1 MRVSSKKSISQRR
14 MNPGFMK
21 MMRTSICMMRPWIKN
36 KSSFKRTHLFQE
48 LKDMPKEMDQT
59 QYPQL
64 KMKAKTLATAEVS
77 NPQQQAERL
86 ELRRKV
92 STQTSVLLLRFQQ

>member
-1 MRVSSKKSISQRR
+1 
-14 MNPGFMK
+14 
-21 MMRTSICMMRPWIKN
+21 MMRPWIKN
-36 KSSFKRTHLFQE
+36 KSSFKRTHQFQE

-64 KMKAKTLATAEVS
+64 KMKVKTQATVEIS
-77 NPQQQAERL
+77 NHQQLAERL

-92 STQTSVLLLRFQQ
+92 LALTSVLLLRFQP